1 MKEFAAL
8 SGDNSRQ
15 AVDSE
20 TAEFD
25 ENASDNDRSGLEME
39 R

>member
-15 AVDSE
+15 EVDSE
-20 TAEFD
+20 TGEFD
-25 ENASDNDRSGLEME
+25 ENAADNDRSGLSLE

>member
-8 SGDNSRQ
+8 SGDNSAQ
-15 AVDSE
+15 EVDAE
-20 TAEFD
+20 TGEFD
-25 ENASDNDRSGLEME
+25 ENASDNERSGLKLE

>member
-15 AVDSE
+15 AVDAE
-20 TAEFD
+20 TGEFD
-25 ENASDNDRSGLEME
+25 ENATDN
-39 R
+39 